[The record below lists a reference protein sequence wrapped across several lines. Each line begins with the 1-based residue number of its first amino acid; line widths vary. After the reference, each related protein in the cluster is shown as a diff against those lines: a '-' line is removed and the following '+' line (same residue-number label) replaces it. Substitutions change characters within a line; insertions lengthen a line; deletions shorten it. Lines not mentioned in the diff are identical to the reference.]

1 MLPRFKKV
9 KKPINV
15 NLNKE
20 QFLMEHN
27 RLSPVNLRATL
38 SLLSRFKT
46 EKESIFSDDK
56 WLIDKIRRPFVLWL
70 TSLTDEERAEIEKK
84 KHEKFT

>member
-1 MLPRFKKV
+1 
-9 KKPINV
+9 
-15 NLNKE
+15 
-20 QFLMEHN
+20 
-27 RLSPVNLRATL
+27 
-38 SLLSRFKT
+38 LLSRFKT

>member
-20 QFLMEHN
+20 QFLKEHN

-38 SLLSRFKT
+38 SLLSRFKI
-46 EKESIFSDDK
+46 EKESIFNDDN
-56 WLIDKIRRPFVLWL
+56 WSIDKIRRPFVLWL
-70 TSLTDEERAEIEKK
+70 TSLTTEEKAKIEKK
-84 KHEKFT
+84 KT

>member
-46 EKESIFSDDK
+46 EKESIFSDDN

-70 TSLTDEERAEIEKK
+70 TSLTDEERAEIKK
-84 KHEKFT
+84 KKA

>member
-1 MLPRFKKV
+1 MLPRFKKA
-9 KKPINV
+9 KKPINA

-46 EKESIFSDDK
+46 EKESIFSDDN

-70 TSLTDEERAEIEKK
+70 TSLTDEERAEIKK
-84 KHEKFT
+84 KKA